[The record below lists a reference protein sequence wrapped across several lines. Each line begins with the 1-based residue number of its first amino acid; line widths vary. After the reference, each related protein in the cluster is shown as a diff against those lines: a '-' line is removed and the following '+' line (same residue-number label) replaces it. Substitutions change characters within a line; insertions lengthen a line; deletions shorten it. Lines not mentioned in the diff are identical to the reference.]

1 MSLPGLLLPPDS
13 LQAESQQKSDTHAH
27 AEASG
32 VAPSPVTSDTDEE
45 DEDALE
51 LKSQLEQGLGK
62 SCANMMRSAD
72 SGGKRQ
78 KPRSNP
84 ITQDEAHTYFSNGT
98 VLGGGAGG
106 STRLATLKGERFTR
120 AGVPLQVVV
129 KLHSTNAW
137 MCDTIYGTNRMC
149 AQPDKDVEDES
160 DADWTVEVYARREAF
175 YHMLAWQKL
184 AMSDKWLARQLTV
197 PACMDFTPAT
207 NPIVYHISDVM
218 DEEAVEKKLS
228 SGIFS
233 SPEALQKA
241 FATQL
246 KQAIIVKSIEPPY
259 EVEGADGIVCVTF
272 TVDLTKGS
280 GNLETMHE
288 GFKEVIAKEANTS
301 PDSVDHPYYTAQGVA
316 QPTLTEQN
324 EGFETIPVPLGNFL
338 IRAMERKRASDKLSR
353 TGVWSI
359 ATAYG
364 RLCGAMHRNG
374 VFHGDLHPGNIL
386 VFPRRPSHAKFA
398 DDPIRWRVIDW
409 GMSQHHEPILNA
421 SGDGVQSCEFKN
433 QFERLAMD
441 ERKWDDRS
449 NFAQDYQRMDK
460 WPRVADTNNTIKPHP
475 GVLVTPRDSAG
486 YDRAPHADKLDF
498 HIQPPESPAANYC
511 RGERQSTYMR
521 LCEWL
526 PLTVLQSTG
535 SAPVKV
541 EEVARWIWD
550 AYEEAI
556 GAVAERPKTVWPA
569 EAEEGEH
576 EHALDSNR
584 LFDLLFTS
592 EDLMEAFAKA
602 IGDAGGASS

>member
-1 MSLPGLLLPPDS
+1 
-13 LQAESQQKSDTHAH
+13 
-27 AEASG
+27 
-32 VAPSPVTSDTDEE
+32 
-45 DEDALE
+45 
-51 LKSQLEQGLGK
+51 
-62 SCANMMRSAD
+62 
-72 SGGKRQ
+72 
-78 KPRSNP
+78 
-84 ITQDEAHTYFSNGT
+84 
-98 VLGGGAGG
+98 
-106 STRLATLKGERFTR
+106 LATLKPERFTR

-129 KLHSTNAW
+129 KLHSTNVW
-137 MCDTIYGTNRMC
+137 MCDTIYGRNRMC
-149 AQPDKDVEDES
+149 VQPDKDVEGES

-233 SPEALQKA
+233 CPEALQKA
-241 FATQL
+241 FERQL
-246 KQAIIVKSIEPPY
+246 KQAIIVKSIKAPY

-280 GNLETMHE
+280 GSLETMHK
-288 GFKEVIAKEANTS
+288 GFKQVIADEAETS
-301 PDSVDHPYYTAQGVA
+301 LESVDHPYYTAQGVA

-324 EGFETIPVPLGNFL
+324 EGFDGRPVPLLSFL
-338 IRAMERKRASDKLSR
+338 TKAMGSRRPSEKLSLK
-353 TGVWSI
+353 GIWSI

-386 VFPRRPSHAKFA
+386 VLPRKPRDRKFA

-409 GMSQHHEPILNA
+409 GMAQHHTPILKAN
-421 SGDGVQSCEFKN
+421 GDGVQSCEFKN

-441 ERKWDDRS
+441 ERKWNDRS
-449 NFAQDYQRMDK
+449 NFAQDYQSMDK
-460 WPRVADTNNTIKPHP
+460 WPRVTDTKDTIKLHP
-475 GVLVTPRDSAG
+475 GVLVAPRDSAG

-498 HIQPPESPAANYC
+498 HIQPTESSAANYC
-511 RGERQSTYMR
+511 RGERQSTYIR
-521 LCEWL
+521 LCEGL
-526 PLTVLQSTG
+526 PHTVSRSTG
-535 SAPVKV
+535 SAPVEV
-541 EEVARWIWD
+541 EEVAQWIWD

-569 EAEEGEH
+569 EAEEREH
-576 EHALDSNR
+576 AHALDSNQ
-584 LFDLLFTS
+584 LFDLFVTS
-592 EDLMEAFAKA
+592 EEDLMEAFGKA